1 MKISVQSIHFD
12 ADRKLLAFI
21 EKKVNKLDQFFG
33 GIIQGEVYL
42 RLQKTEN
49 EANKM
54 AVIKV
59 KVPGNSLLVKQQCK
73 SFEEATDKAVDSLL
87 KQVDRHKTKLQN
99 RLKDQKQRFAN

>member
-21 EKKVNKLDQFFG
+21 EKKVNKLDQFLG
-33 GIIQGEVYL
+33 SIISGEVYL
-42 RLQKTEN
+42 RLQKTED

-59 KVPGNSLLVKQQCK
+59 KVPGDLLLVKQQCK

-87 KQVDRHKTKLQN
+87 KQVNKHKTKLKT
-99 RLKDQKQRFAN
+99 RIKEQKQAFID